1 MAHVNSDLPYTRTA
15 PERNGEN
22 KLADVYKRKTV
33 DETLEALG
41 GPSPE
46 DGWDRD
52 AVAQMRESSGTNELD
67 AKAPE
72 PLYER
77 WLSQFKEPMNALLVS
92 SAIVSLLVGQADDA
106 ICIAVALTI
115 VITVGIAQEYRSE
128 KSLEALNNL
137 VPPQCSVVR
146 EGRSQAIVATEL
158 VPGDIVRLRSGDR
171 VPADVRL
178 LHVSDFE
185 VDESALTGETT
196 SVRKTTKPVDD
207 EPNNLAFMGTLVQR
221 GSATAVVYAI
231 GPQTEFGS
239 IFGMVDDVTEK
250 QTPLQRAM
258 GDLAQRLSTASL
270 VIIAVILLLGVL
282 ERKSWLEMFTIA
294 VSLAVAA
301 IPEGLPIV
309 VTVTLA
315 LGALE
320 MSHRQAIV
328 KKLPSVET
336 LGCMSIICS
345 DKTGTLTTGQME
357 VVEAYTV
364 PDGIVRVE
372 EGQTPSSQ
380 ALLKTIQVG
389 FFCNNA
395 TKNEQGEWVGQA
407 TETAMVALPEAL
419 GMNLRHQAW
428 TRTNEVPFDSVRKCM
443 VVTGHGDTSE
453 TPGEA
458 QLVKGAPEVVLKKCS
473 AYMAQQ
479 VTNLNDSVRHQI
491 QEHADNMARRGLRV
505 LATGFAPQ
513 GRPFVFCG
521 LQAMQDPPREGV
533 SDAIKTLQRGGVQ
546 VVMITGDAK
555 TTARAIAEQLGIA
568 SSPEVLTGPEVES
581 MSDRQLQEHVQTVS
595 VFARTKPEH
604 KLRIVSALQANQ
616 YVVGM
621 TGDGVNDAP
630 ALKLADV
637 GIAMGT
643 GTDVTKEAADVI
655 LVDDNFA
662 TILSAVREGKSIF
675 YNIQNFVGFQLST
688 SAAALILITLST
700 VLGFRFPMNATQILF
715 INILMDGPP
724 SQSLGVDPAQEQ
736 VMDRP
741 PRLKDAPV
749 LTRRLFMRTLF
760 SALLMIVM
768 TEVTFL
774 LYRPESGQDT
784 HTSSMTFSAFVVL
797 DLVTAWQNRGLFI
810 PLFGNHVLLWTL
822 GGSLLTQFALVYVP
836 LMQSVFHTESLPLND
851 LGYLACIA
859 ALAFG
864 AQELRR
870 RYERR
875 LEREQQTRSPA

>member
-1 MAHVNSDLPYTRTA
+1 MAHMNSDLPYTQSA
-15 PERNGEN
+15 ADLGGES
-22 KLADVYKRKTV
+22 LVDVFKRKTV
-33 DETLEALG
+33 DETLEILG
-41 GPSPE
+41 GPSPQA
-46 DGWDRD
+46 GWNNE
-52 AVAQMRESSGTNELD
+52 AVAQLRETNGSNELD
-67 AKAPE
+67 PKSPE

-77 WLSQFKEPMNALLVS
+77 WVGQFKEPMNALLIS
-92 SAIVSLLVGQADDA
+92 SAVVSRLVGQAEDA
-106 ICIAVALTI
+106 ICIAVALAI

-137 VPPQCSVVR
+137 VPPQCNVVR
-146 EGRSQAIVATEL
+146 GGQMRLLTATEL
-158 VPGDIVRLRSGDR
+158 VPGDVVRLRSGDR

-178 LHVSDFE
+178 LEVNGFE

-196 SVRKTTKPVDD
+196 PVRKTTKPVDD
-207 EPNNLAFMGTLVQR
+207 EDPSNLAFMGTLVQR

-258 GDLAQRLSTASL
+258 GDLAQRLSTTSL

-282 ERKSWLEMFTIA
+282 QQKSWLEMFTIA

-320 MSHRQAIV
+320 MSKRQAIV

-336 LGCMSIICS
+336 LGCTSVICT
-345 DKTGTLTTGQME
+345 DKTGTLTTGQMQ
-357 VVEAYTV
+357 VVETYTV
-364 PDGIVRVE
+364 PDGIVRVG
-372 EGQTPSSQ
+372 EGQAPSSQ
-380 ALLKTIQVG
+380 AFLKSLQIG

-395 TKNEQGEWVGQA
+395 SKNEQGEWVGQA
-407 TETAMVALPEAL
+407 TETAMIALPEAL
-419 GMNLRHQAW
+419 GVSLHRDAW
-428 TRTNEVPFDSVRKCM
+428 TRTNEVPFDSTRKCM
-443 VVTGHGDTSE
+443 VVTGHGDKNQ

-473 AYMAQQ
+473 SYMGQQ
-479 VTNLNDSVRHQI
+479 VTNLNDNVRQRI
-491 QEHADNMARRGLRV
+491 QEHVDDMARRGLRV
-505 LATGFAPQ
+505 LATGYAPQ

-533 SDAIKTLQRGGVQ
+533 SEAIKTLQRGGVQ
-546 VVMITGDAK
+546 VIMITGDAP
-555 TTARAIAEQLGIA
+555 TTANAIAEQLGIA
-568 SSPEVLTGPEVES
+568 SSPVVLTGSDVES
-581 MSDRQLQEHVQTVS
+581 MSDRQLQEHVQSVS

-604 KLRIVSALQANQ
+604 KLRIVSALQANH

-637 GIAMGT
+637 GIAMGS

-662 TILSAVREGKSIF
+662 TILNAIREGKSIF
-675 YNIQNFVGFQLST
+675 YNIQNFVAFQLST

-741 PRLKDAPV
+741 PRQKDAPV
-749 LTRRLFMRTLF
+749 LTRRLFMRTVF
-760 SALLMIVM
+760 SALLMIVL
-768 TEVTFL
+768 TECTFL
-774 LYRPESGQDT
+774 MYHSENGQDT
-784 HTSSMTFSAFVVL
+784 YTSTMTFSAFVVL
-797 DLVTAWQNRGLFI
+797 DLVSAWQNRGLFI
-810 PLFGNHVLLWTL
+810 PLFANTMLLWTL
-822 GGSLLTQFALVYVP
+822 LGSLLTQVVLVYMP
-836 LMQSVFHTESLPLND
+836 LMQAVFYTESLSLQD
-851 LGYLACIA
+851 VGYLAGIGA
-859 ALAFG
+859 FAFG
-864 AQELRR
+864 MQELRR
-870 RYERR
+870 CYERHW
-875 LEREQQTRSPA
+875 EKQQDGHSPA

>member
-15 PERNGEN
+15 PEHNGEN

-33 DETLEALG
+33 DETLQALG
-41 GPSPE
+41 EPSPE
-46 DGWDRD
+46 NGWDRD
-52 AVAQMRESSGTNELD
+52 AVAQVRETSGANELD
-67 AKAPE
+67 SKAPE

-77 WLSQFKEPMNALLVS
+77 WISQFKEPMNALLVA
-92 SAIVSLLVGQADDA
+92 SALVSLLVGQAEDA

-137 VPPQCSVVR
+137 VPPKCHVIR
-146 EGRSQAIVATEL
+146 EGHTQLVFAKEL
-158 VPGDIVRLRSGDR
+158 VPGDILWLRSGDR
-171 VPADVRL
+171 VPADARL

-207 EPNNLAFMGTLVQR
+207 EPSNLVFMGTLVQR

-231 GPQTEFGS
+231 GSQTEFGS
-239 IFGMVDDVTEK
+239 IFGMVDDVTEI

-270 VIIAVILLLGVL
+270 IIIAVILLLGVL
-282 ERKSWLEMFTIA
+282 EQKSWLEMFTIA

-320 MSHRQAIV
+320 MSKRQAIV

-336 LGCMSIICS
+336 LGCMSVICS
-345 DKTGTLTTGQME
+345 DKTGTLTTGQMK
-357 VVEAYTV
+357 VVEVYTV
-364 PDGIVRVE
+364 PDGSIHVGE
-372 EGQTPSSQ
+372 DEAPSSQ
-380 ALLKTIQVG
+380 ALLKTLQVG

-395 TKNEQGEWVGQA
+395 SKNEQGEWVGQA
-407 TETAMVALPEAL
+407 TETAMMALPEDL
-419 GMNLRHQAW
+419 GVSMHLQAW
-428 TRTNEVPFDSVRKCM
+428 TRTNELPFDSERKYM
-443 VVTGHGDTSE
+443 TVTGHGDTSQ

-458 QLVKGAPEVVLKKCS
+458 QLIKGAPEVVLKKCS
-473 AYMAQQ
+473 SYMAQQ
-479 VTNLNDSVRHQI
+479 VTNLNDTMRQQI
-491 QEHADNMARRGLRV
+491 QEHADDMARRGLRV

-533 SDAIKTLQRGGVQ
+533 SEAIETLQKGSVQ
-546 VVMITGDAK
+546 VIMITGDAK

-568 SSPEVLTGPEVES
+568 SSPVVLTGPELES
-581 MSDRQLQEHVQTVS
+581 MSDRQLQEHVQNVS

-604 KLRIVSALQANQ
+604 KLRIVSALQANH

-637 GIAMGT
+637 GIAMGS

-675 YNIQNFVGFQLST
+675 YNIQNFVAFQLST
-688 SAAALILITLST
+688 STAALILITLST

-724 SQSLGVDPAQEQ
+724 SQSLGVDPAQAQ

-749 LTRRLFMRTLF
+749 LTRRLFMRTVF
-760 SALLMIVM
+760 SALLMILL
-768 TEVTFL
+768 TEFTFL
-774 LYRPESGQDT
+774 LYRSEDGQST
-784 HTSSMTFSAFVVL
+784 YTSTMTFSAFVVL

-810 PLFGNHVLLWTL
+810 PLTGNSVLLWTL
-822 GGSLLTQFALVYVP
+822 GGSLLTQLALVYVP
-836 LMQSVFHTESLPLND
+836 LMQTVFHTNSLPLRD
-851 LGYLACIA
+851 LGFLIGIA

-870 RYERR
+870 CYERR
-875 LEREQQTRSPA
+875 MEKEQQFRSPA